1 MSKSEKNV
9 SSFQQAIGRSL
20 TKRDIGDIFKD
31 NYLTYATYILLERAI
46 PDIRDGMKPIN
57 RRILYLMNESNYTSG
72 NSYKKSARVVGEV
85 MGKLHP

>member
-1 MSKSEKNV
+1 MDLKNMIARAIVSK
-9 SSFQQAIGRSL
+9 
-20 TKRDIGDIFKD
+20 DMGDIYKD

-57 RRILYLMNESNYTSG
+57 RRILYLMNDSNYSS
-72 NSYKKSARVVGEV
+72 NLSYKKSARIVGEV